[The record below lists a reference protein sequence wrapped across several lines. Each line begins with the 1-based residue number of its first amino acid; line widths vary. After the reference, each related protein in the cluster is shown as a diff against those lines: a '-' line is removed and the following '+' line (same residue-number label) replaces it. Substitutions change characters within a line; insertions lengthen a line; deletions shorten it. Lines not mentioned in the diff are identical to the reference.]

1 MNKNSINKP
10 TQISDKELLLKEKAS
25 KIKIMAFDVDGVFTD
40 GSLVFDENGKEYKT
54 FNAKDGQ
61 GIVCVEK
68 AGIITVII
76 TARNNGTVEY
86 RAKNLGITE
95 LHQGVK
101 YKLPVLE
108 DIVKKQGLKME
119 NVSYMGD
126 DLPDICILEKVGLA
140 CCPADAVDEV
150 QNICNFVSSKNG
162 GRGAI
167 RELCDFVLRSQNIE
181 PLDIVRSAHK
191 C

>member
-1 MNKNSINKP
+1 MDNKTI
-10 TQISDKELLLKEKAS
+10 IEKAK
-25 KIKIMAFDVDGVFTD
+25 KIKLMAFDVDGVFTD
-40 GSLVFDENGKEYKT
+40 GSLTFGEDGKEYKT

-76 TARNNGTVEY
+76 TARENGTVEH

-95 LHQGVK
+95 FHQGIK

-108 DIVKKQGLKME
+108 EIMKKYNLAYE

-126 DLPDICILEKVGLA
+126 DLPDICILENAGLS
-140 CCPADAVDEV
+140 CCPKDAVDEV
-150 QNICNFVSSKNG
+150 KNICDFISSKDG

-167 RELCDFVLRSQNIE
+167 RELCDIVLTSQGII
-181 PLDIVRSAHK
+181 PLDIVKNSQK
-191 C
+191 SK

>member
-1 MNKNSINKP
+1 MVTEI
-10 TQISDKELLLKEKAS
+10 LFEKAK
-25 KIKIMAFDVDGVFTD
+25 KIKLMAFDVDGVFTD
-40 GSLVFDENGKEYKT
+40 GSLTFSEDGKEYKT

-68 AGIITVII
+68 ANIITAII
-76 TARNNGTVEY
+76 TARKNGTVEY
-86 RAKNLGITE
+86 RAKNLGIKE
-95 LHQGVK
+95 FHQGVK

-108 DIVKKQGLKME
+108 EIMKKYNFTLE

-140 CCPADAVDEV
+140 CCPSDAVEEV
-150 QNICNFVSSKNG
+150 KSVCDFVSSKNG

-181 PLDIVRSAHK
+181 PLEVVRECQKSLI
-191 C
+191 

>member
-1 MNKNSINKP
+1 MSL
-10 TQISDKELLLKEKAS
+10 EEKA
-25 KIKIMAFDVDGVFTD
+25 KNIKLMAFDVDGVFTD
-40 GSLVFDENGKEYKT
+40 GSIIYSEDGKETKC

-61 GIVCVEK
+61 GIVCVQKE
-68 AGIITVII
+68 GIVTVII
-76 TARNNGTVEY
+76 TARENATVSA

-108 DIVKKQGLKME
+108 EIMSKYNFTPE

-150 QNICNFVSSKNG
+150 KNRCDFVSTKNG
-162 GRGAI
+162 GKGAI
-167 RELCDFVLRSQNIE
+167 RELCDLILRSKGIE
-181 PLDIVRSAHK
+181 PLDIVKRYQK
-191 C
+191 

>member
-1 MNKNSINKP
+1 MENGK
-10 TQISDKELLLKEKAS
+10 LKEKAS
-25 KIKIMAFDVDGVFTD
+25 KIKLMAFDVDGVFTD
-40 GSLVFDENGKEYKT
+40 GSLTFDENGKEYKT

-76 TARNNGTVEY
+76 TARENGTVEY

-95 LHQGVK
+95 FHQGVK

-108 DIVKKQGLKME
+108 EIIKKYGLSLE

-126 DLPDICILEKVGLA
+126 DLPDICILDKVGLA
-140 CCPADAVDEV
+140 CCPKDAVEEV
-150 QNICNFVSSKNG
+150 KNRCNFISSKEG

-181 PLDIVRSAHK
+181 PLDIVQKAQNIN
-191 C
+191 

>member
-1 MNKNSINKP
+1 MS
-10 TQISDKELLLKEKAS
+10 ELLREKAS
-25 KIKIMAFDVDGVFTD
+25 KIKLMAFDVDGVFTD
-40 GSLVFDENGKEYKT
+40 GSLTFDENGKESKT

-61 GIVCVEK
+61 GVVCVERY
-68 AGIITVII
+68 GIVTAII
-76 TARNNGTVEY
+76 TARQNGTVEY

-108 DIVKKQGLKME
+108 HLVEKYGFTME

-126 DLPDICILEKVGLA
+126 DLPDVCILEKVGLA
-140 CCPADAVDEV
+140 CCPSDAVEEV
-150 QNICNFVSSKNG
+150 SEICDFVSTKAG

-167 RELCDFVLRSQNIE
+167 RELCDFVLRSQGVE
-181 PLDIVRSAHK
+181 PLDIVRKAQK
-191 C
+191 

>member
-1 MNKNSINKP
+1 MDI
-10 TQISDKELLLKEKAS
+10 KEKA
-25 KIKIMAFDVDGVFTD
+25 KNIKLMAFDVDGVFTD
-40 GSLVFDENGKEYKT
+40 GSIIYDENGKETKV

-61 GIVCVEK
+61 GVVCVEK
-68 AGIITVII
+68 SGIITAII
-76 TARNNGTVEY
+76 TARKNGTVEH

-95 LHQGVK
+95 LHQGIK

-108 DIVKKQGLKME
+108 EIIKKYGLTFE

-140 CCPADAVDEV
+140 CCPNDAVDEV
-150 QNICNFVSSKNG
+150 KNICDFVSTKDG

-181 PLDIVRSAHK
+181 PLDIVLGK
-191 C
+191 K

>member
-1 MNKNSINKP
+1 MDIEK
-10 TQISDKELLLKEKAS
+10 LVEKAR

-40 GSLVFDENGKEYKT
+40 GSLTFGEDGSEYKT

-68 AGIITVII
+68 AGLITVII
-76 TARNNGTVEY
+76 TARNSGTVEH

-108 DIVKKQGLKME
+108 EIMKKHNCTFE

-126 DLPDICILEKVGLA
+126 DLPDICILEKVGLS
-140 CCPADAVDEV
+140 CCPNDAVDEV
-150 QNICNFVSSKNG
+150 RNICDFISSKNG

-181 PLDIVRSAHK
+181 PLKVVKLHQKLSVVK
-191 C
+191 NG

>member
-1 MNKNSINKP
+1 M
-10 TQISDKELLLKEKAS
+10 TDLKEKAS
-25 KIKIMAFDVDGVFTD
+25 KIKLMAFDVDGVFTD
-40 GSLVFDENGKEYKT
+40 GSLTFGEDGKEYKT

-61 GIVCVEK
+61 GVVCVQR

-76 TARNNGTVEY
+76 TARENGTVSH

-101 YKLPVLE
+101 FKLPVLE
-108 DIVKKQGLKME
+108 KIVEERGLTLE

-126 DLPDICILEKVGLA
+126 DLPDVCILEKVGLA
-140 CCPADAVDEV
+140 CCPNDAVDEV
-150 QNICNFVSSKNG
+150 RNICDFVSAKNG

-167 RELCDFVLRSQNIE
+167 RELCDFVLRAQNIE
-181 PLDIVRSAHK
+181 PLDIVRAAHQCK
-191 C
+191 

>member
-1 MNKNSINKP
+1 MGSLN
-10 TQISDKELLLKEKAS
+10 EKAA
-25 KIKIMAFDVDGVFTD
+25 KIKLMAFDVDGVFTD
-40 GSLVFDENGKEYKT
+40 GGLVFDENGKETKI

-76 TARNNGTVEY
+76 TARENGTVEA

-95 LHQGVK
+95 LHQGIK

-108 DIVKKQGLKME
+108 EITRKYNLTME

-126 DLPDICILEKVGLA
+126 DLPDICILECAGLA
-140 CCPADAVDEV
+140 CCPNDAVSEV
-150 QNICNFVSSKNG
+150 KQICDFISSKDG
-162 GRGAI
+162 GHGAI
-167 RELCDFVLRSQNIE
+167 RELCDFVLKCKNIE
-181 PLDIVRSAHK
+181 PLEIVKNAQRTAINE
-191 C
+191 

>member
-1 MNKNSINKP
+1 MSKN
-10 TQISDKELLLKEKAS
+10 ISEIAS
-25 KIKIMAFDVDGVFTD
+25 KIKLMAFDVDGVFTD
-40 GSLVFDENGKEYKT
+40 GSLTFGEDGKEYKT

-68 AGIITVII
+68 SGIITVII
-76 TARNNGTVEY
+76 TARENGTVAH

-95 LHQGVK
+95 FHQGIK
-101 YKLPVLE
+101 YKLPILE
-108 DIVKKQGLKME
+108 EIMKKYNLKYE
-119 NVSYMGD
+119 NISYMGD

-150 QNICNFVSSKNG
+150 KNICNFVSSKNG

-167 RELCDFVLRSQNIE
+167 RELCDIVLRSQNIE
-181 PLDIVRSAHK
+181 PLDIVRNAQSK
-191 C
+191 

>member
-1 MNKNSINKP
+1 M
-10 TQISDKELLLKEKAS
+10 TDLKEKAS
-25 KIKIMAFDVDGVFTD
+25 KIKLMAFDVDGVFTD
-40 GSLVFDENGKEYKT
+40 GSLTFDEDGKEYKT

-61 GIVCVEK
+61 GVVCVER

-76 TARNNGTVEY
+76 TARNNGTVEH

-101 YKLPVLE
+101 FKLPVLE
-108 DIVKKQGLKME
+108 EIMAQRGLTFE

-140 CCPADAVDEV
+140 CCPADAVKEV
-150 QNICNFVSSKNG
+150 LEICNFKSTING
-162 GRGAI
+162 GRGAV
-167 RELCDFVLRSQNIE
+167 RELCDFILDAQGIE
-181 PLDIVRSAHK
+181 KQYIVSEGANR
-191 C
+191 

>member
-1 MNKNSINKP
+1 MENGK
-10 TQISDKELLLKEKAS
+10 LKEIAS
-25 KIKIMAFDVDGVFTD
+25 KIKLMAFDVDGVFTD
-40 GSLVFDENGKEYKT
+40 GSLTFDENGKEYKT

-76 TARNNGTVEY
+76 TARENGTVEY

-95 LHQGVK
+95 FHQGVK

-108 DIVKKQGLKME
+108 EIIKKYGLSLE

-126 DLPDICILEKVGLA
+126 DLPDICILDKVGLA
-140 CCPADAVDEV
+140 CCPKDAVEEV
-150 QNICNFVSSKNG
+150 KNRCNFISSKEG

-181 PLDIVRSAHK
+181 PLDIVQKAQNIN
-191 C
+191 